1 MTVNLN
7 INGKNCKLNVERDEE
22 KTFRD
27 AGRLVEDLIKSY
39 HNRFNLMSSEDVLTR
54 VALDLA
60 VNLVERERE
69 LDELEEV
76 L

>member
-27 AGRLVEDLIKSY
+27 AGRLVGDLIKSY

-69 LDELEEV
+69 LDELEGV